1 MFGRKKKV
9 QFASQTIVDKYA
21 LVAAVRDEADSGVWF
36 EEGEHPAAKAAV
48 TAYLQHIESTEDIVY
63 LTVNSLA
70 PDLRARAEMVAPS
83 LIETLAY
90 PHSAL
95 GLGGS
100 PAYYAHNAML
110 RDLFGVDFM
119 DSVESD
125 QRAADETITMGL
137 MRYAQQQVDRGL
149 DERTAQSVVVAV
161 TLGAGWLQSPER
173 SRLHA
178 G

>member
-9 QFASQTIVDKYA
+9 QFATQTITDKYA
-21 LVAAVRDEADSGVWF
+21 LAREVRNEIENGVWL
-36 EEGEHPAAKAAV
+36 EDGEHPAAK
-48 TAYLQHIESTEDIVY
+48 TALMSYLQRIETTDDIVF
-63 LTVNSLA
+63 LTVNSLS
-70 PDLRARAEMVAPS
+70 PDLRARAEAVAPS

-119 DSVESD
+119 DGVESD
-125 QRAADETITMGL
+125 QRAADEVVTMGL
-137 MRYAQQQVDRGL
+137 MRYAQQQVDLGL
-149 DERTAQSVVVAV
+149 DERAAQSVVVAV

-173 SRLHA
+173 SRLN
-178 G
+178 